1 MNVSHPERRP
11 ADGSGSG
18 ISFTGSI
25 LLIVYVFVA
34 DASLGF
40 AGEAHSGGVIIVRQL
55 KFCTWFC
62 TMFNFT
68 SLHFTSS
75 PKASSGERVLRLA

>member
-1 MNVSHPERRP
+1 MFFRKDPPQAEGRRNADP
-11 ADGSGSG
+11 RIKTAPDGSGSG

-40 AGEAHSGGVIIVRQL
+40 AGEAHS
-55 KFCTWFC
+55 
-62 TMFNFT
+62 
-68 SLHFTSS
+68 
-75 PKASSGERVLRLA
+75 AEA